1 MASVPPRNAISL
13 AQSMDPANLDG
24 AVTLEEAIGQTD
36 GMKLLQL
43 EKPIVVNKPL
53 GAVRVGDLPVKDD
66 VSDTLKKKNHFFDII
81 MGHEGEFDFK
91 QIETVMLQQNYADL
105 PEVVRMKGNN
115 QTPYNMQLFILPQG
129 SSVYHIVKYIK
140 FTENTKVNHQT
151 ILNMC
156 SGRACEID
164 LQKHFREGSRGLQY
178 MLEGLGGFQVRYF
191 KLIPAGSSNK
201 VPKETDDIRKGF
213 EHIRKFGP
221 QENANGEFTS
231 WTEEEVNNPTSPVH
245 KWDRGTIKEFL
256 RCLADQGSQASTI
269 KDWPLTFKSLTPWAL
284 NHIVAPI
291 LPHVL
296 EHAIIWIGKS
306 RVGKSPVSYTLS
318 AITSAFWLLQED
330 RGHEVPTFQ
339 TASHLDYFRK
349 EKGRRTKPRV
359 FDDGNLNLESPASV
373 KAITEVTGIDR
384 KTMAR
389 WNAASYAKNQL
400 CQACSNPY
408 DRTAEPPMPNNANS
422 DTVSFETFYKIVRP
436 SFHKDF
442 DEEDLMGIFKR
453 SVFVVVTDIGI
464 YLRLPGTDR
473 DPVRRMSWPE
483 DDKGMISLS
492 ARPTYDQYLKGN
504 LSTFPP
510 QHADDLQWSLNLL
523 QAALD
528 GEDVPLCYTV
538 KGSEFSTG
546 RKYSKEVRP
555 DLAGISG
562 TTIHYF
568 EETSASSKAPP
579 AKRLKSVRSS
589 NSLLHIPDENGIGK
603 DTEEIKHEDSN
614 TKLEDSSVF

>member
-1 MASVPPRNAISL
+1 
-13 AQSMDPANLDG
+13 
-24 AVTLEEAIGQTD
+24 
-36 GMKLLQL
+36 
-43 EKPIVVNKPL
+43 
-53 GAVRVGDLPVKDD
+53 
-66 VSDTLKKKNHFFDII
+66 
-81 MGHEGEFDFK
+81 MGHKGGFDFK
-91 QIETVMLQQNYADL
+91 QIETLMLQQNYADL

-115 QTPYNMQLFILPQG
+115 QTPYNLQLFILPQG
-129 SSVYHIVKYIK
+129 SDVYHIVKYIK

-156 SGRACEID
+156 SGRACEVD

-178 MLEGLGGFQVRYF
+178 MLEGLGGFQVCYF

-201 VPKETDDIRKGF
+201 VPRETDDIRKGF
-213 EHIRKFGP
+213 EYMRKFGP

-231 WTEEEVNNPTSPVH
+231 WTEEEVNNPNSPLH

-256 RCLADQGSQASTI
+256 RCLADQGSQANTI

-330 RGHEVPTFQ
+330 RGHEVPSFQ
-339 TASHLDYFRK
+339 TSSHLDYFRK

-389 WNAASYAKNQL
+389 WNAASYTKNQV

-408 DRTAEPPMPNNANS
+408 DRAAEPPMPNNANS
-422 DTVSFETFYKIVRP
+422 DTVFFETFFKIVRP

-442 DEEDLMGIFKR
+442 DEEDLMCIFKR
-453 SVFVVVTDIGI
+453 AVFVVVTGIGI

-483 DDKGMISLS
+483 DDKSMIYHDLLLCPS
-492 ARPTYDQYLKGN
+492 N
-504 LSTFPP
+504 L
-510 QHADDLQWSLNLL
+510 
-523 QAALD
+523 
-528 GEDVPLCYTV
+528 
-538 KGSEFSTG
+538 
-546 RKYSKEVRP
+546 
-555 DLAGISG
+555 
-562 TTIHYF
+562 
-568 EETSASSKAPP
+568 
-579 AKRLKSVRSS
+579 
-589 NSLLHIPDENGIGK
+589 
-603 DTEEIKHEDSN
+603 
-614 TKLEDSSVF
+614 

>member
-231 WTEEEVNNPTSPVH
+231 WHYQGLAFDALGFEPHRGPHPAPTCWSKPLSGSVN
-245 KWDRGTIKEFL
+245 
-256 RCLADQGSQASTI
+256 LA
-269 KDWPLTFKSLTPWAL
+269 
-284 NHIVAPI
+284 
-291 LPHVL
+291 
-296 EHAIIWIGKS
+296 
-306 RVGKSPVSYTLS
+306 
-318 AITSAFWLLQED
+318 
-330 RGHEVPTFQ
+330 
-339 TASHLDYFRK
+339 
-349 EKGRRTKPRV
+349 
-359 FDDGNLNLESPASV
+359 
-373 KAITEVTGIDR
+373 
-384 KTMAR
+384 
-389 WNAASYAKNQL
+389 
-400 CQACSNPY
+400 
-408 DRTAEPPMPNNANS
+408 
-422 DTVSFETFYKIVRP
+422 
-436 SFHKDF
+436 
-442 DEEDLMGIFKR
+442 
-453 SVFVVVTDIGI
+453 
-464 YLRLPGTDR
+464 
-473 DPVRRMSWPE
+473 
-483 DDKGMISLS
+483 
-492 ARPTYDQYLKGN
+492 
-504 LSTFPP
+504 
-510 QHADDLQWSLNLL
+510 
-523 QAALD
+523 
-528 GEDVPLCYTV
+528 
-538 KGSEFSTG
+538 
-546 RKYSKEVRP
+546 
-555 DLAGISG
+555 
-562 TTIHYF
+562 
-568 EETSASSKAPP
+568 
-579 AKRLKSVRSS
+579 
-589 NSLLHIPDENGIGK
+589 
-603 DTEEIKHEDSN
+603 
-614 TKLEDSSVF
+614 